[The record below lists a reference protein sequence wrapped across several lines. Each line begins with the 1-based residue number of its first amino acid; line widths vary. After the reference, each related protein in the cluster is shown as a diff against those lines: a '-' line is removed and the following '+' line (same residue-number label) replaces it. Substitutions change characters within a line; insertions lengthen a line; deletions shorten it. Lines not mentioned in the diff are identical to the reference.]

1 MAIYIIVAVFMFG
14 VLIAVHEFGHFI
26 TAKACGVTVHEFS
39 LGMGPRLWHKQGA
52 ETEYSLRLLPIGGY
66 CAMEGEEEA
75 SDDPGSLSNQGFF
88 RQLLVFAAGAGMNF
102 LLGFLI
108 VLALYSTA
116 GGFLTAEIVELNEGF
131 PQEGEDGV
139 MVGDVL
145 YEINGER
152 IYNFSD
158 VSMVMS
164 YTSSGEEGAID
175 VVLLRGGEKLRRT
188 LYLTDYVDENGE
200 TYRAY
205 GFTYGGRAEAT
216 ALNKLKYSWYTTLDF
231 VRMVRMSLQMLLTGQ
246 AGIRDLSGPVG
257 IVGTITEVGEQSETK
272 AEAFS
277 NIAYFA
283 ALISVNLAVMNLLPI
298 PALDGGKILFL
309 CLNTAGLLLFK
320 KKIPERFENALS
332 FAFFAMLMAVM
343 LLVTFSDITKL
354 VT

>member
-1 MAIYIIVAVFMFG
+1 MAIYIIVAVVMFG

-26 TAKACGVTVHEFS
+26 TAKACGVTVQEFS
-39 LGMGPRLWHKQGA
+39 LGMGPLLWHKQGA
-52 ETEYSLRLLPIGGY
+52 ETAYSLRLLPIGGY

-75 SDDPGSLSNQGFF
+75 SDNPHALSNCGFF
-88 RQLLVFAAGAGMNF
+88 RQLLVFAAGAAMNF

-108 VLALYSTA
+108 VLVLYSSA

-131 PQEGEDGV
+131 PNEGEDGV

-158 VSMVMS
+158 VSLVMQF
-164 YTSSGEEGAID
+164 TSTGEDGSLE

-200 TYRAY
+200 VYRAY

-231 VRMVRMSLQMLLTGQ
+231 VRMVRLSLQMLITGQ
-246 AGIRDLSGPVG
+246 AGLRDLSGPVG
-257 IVGTITEVGEQSETK
+257 IVGTITEVGEQSATK
-272 AEAFS
+272 AEAFG

-309 CLNTAGLLLFK
+309 CLNAAGMLLLK
-320 KKIPERFENALS
+320 KKIPARFENALS
-332 FAFFAMLMAVM
+332 FVFFALLMAVM
-343 LLVTFSDITKL
+343 VLVTFSDITKL